1 MYNIHP
7 IITICGGSYGPT
19 PETNIRYVFVFCV
32 CVKLTKST
40 HLMFRPVHGTL
51 LPDISHCC
59 SCRRLVTSLGIVLI
73 TNFTHTSK
81 NCSIQIHDSTVHT
94 PLTGWT
100 RYQHFISVEC
110 SSPDY
115 HIDSSNFSA
124 CCRCFCLIL
133 SIYLSPD
140 MVIRAQSSLSPSPWP
155 LYLKQTS
162 SN

>member
-59 SCRRLVTSLGIVLI
+59 SCRRLVKSGNSSHNEFHSHQQKLFHSDTRLHI
-73 TNFTHTSK
+73 
-81 NCSIQIHDSTVHT
+81 

-162 SN
+162 SNLC